1 MLKKFVFPVLFHMAF
16 SACMFFGF
24 SENIEGAQYIAK
36 FYIWAFM
43 LPVSILLLIG
53 ISSPEYVKKKHI
65 NGPANAIMKKI
76 NLFMNFVYLL
86 TFVFYGHVVTAV
98 ALMVSMIMVGI
109 YHVKYDSI

>member
-1 MLKKFVFPVLFHMAF
+1 MFKKFVFPVLFHMAF

-24 SENIEGAQYIAK
+24 FENIEGAQYIVK

-43 LPVSILLLIG
+43 LPISILLLIG
-53 ISSPEYVKKKHI
+53 ISSPGFVKKETHKK
-65 NGPANAIMKKI
+65 PAIMKK
-76 NLFMNFVYLL
+76 LFWFMNSVYLL

-98 ALMVSMIMVGI
+98 ALMFSMIMVGI